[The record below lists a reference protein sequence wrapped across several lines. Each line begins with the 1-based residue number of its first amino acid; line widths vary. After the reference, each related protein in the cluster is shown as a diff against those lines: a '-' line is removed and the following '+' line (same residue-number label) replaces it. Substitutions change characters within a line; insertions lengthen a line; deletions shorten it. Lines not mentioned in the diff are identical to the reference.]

1 MKRYLPLLFLIAAA
15 LTMRGASPS
24 GPDALAE
31 NELAAFRA
39 RLVATTTGHLDRL
52 LKPDGTVADLKGK
65 TGDGMTAMAFSLMHR
80 MTGNPKYRAAALQL
94 ADRIVADMK
103 ATKHGVLFIKEK
115 EKGDGETIGGGG
127 PPAFGWYVSAAAY
140 ILHQEGGREH
150 DLRYLATVTDKFP
163 WNEGGWWAN
172 TIDIVTGIPKEG
184 LTKAGAINKN
194 AGMALAAGIVAECVK
209 EIDPALAAR
218 LQAKVDTCVY
228 GRILPAQQP
237 DGFWH
242 YGLSGR
248 DPNDKDVLGYFML
261 TADALI
267 NLRHFAPAHRRPA
280 LDAALARSGVFARD
294 QIAPMTAPNRGPASA
309 RTTRGTPARF
319 EPSSDPKRG
328 FTLGM
333 ILIAGGNTRE
343 AMKVIDHWTS
353 RFPQGDTGQA
363 GAKSAAAFAH
373 MLLLLPPETARP
385 SKS

>member
-1 MKRYLPLLFLIAAA
+1 MKHCLPLLLLLLLVSAAA
-15 LTMRGASPS
+15 APVRDPSATLSP
-24 GPDALAE
+24 E
-31 NELAAFRA
+31 ELAAFRT
-39 RLVATTTGHLDRL
+39 RLLATTTGHLGRL

-65 TGDGMTAMAFSLMHR
+65 TGDGMTAMAFALVHG
-80 MTGNPKYRAAALQL
+80 MTGNPKYRAAARQL

-115 EKGDGETIGGGG
+115 DKGDGETIGGGG

-140 ILHQEGGREH
+140 ILHQEGGRDD

-163 WNEGGWWAN
+163 WHEQGWWAN
-172 TIDIVTGIPKEG
+172 TIDIVTGQPKEA
-184 LTKAGAINKN
+184 LTKAGAVNKN
-194 AGMALAAGIVAECVK
+194 AGMALAAGIVAACVK

-228 GRILPAQQP
+228 GQILPAQQP

-248 DPNDKDVLGYFML
+248 DPNDKDILGYFMV

-267 NLRHFAPAHRRPA
+267 NLRHFAPAQRRPA
-280 LDAALARSGVFARD
+280 LEAALAKAFAFARA
-294 QIAPMTAPNRGPASA
+294 QIAPMIAPNRGPASV

-319 EPSSDPKRG
+319 EPSGDPKRG

-343 AMKVIDHWTS
+343 GMKIIDHWTP
-353 RFPQGDTGQA
+353 RFPQGDTGQS
-363 GAKSAAAFAH
+363 GAKSVAAFAH
-373 MLLLLPPETARP
+373 MLLLLPQ
-385 SKS
+385 